1 MPLRRLTRGLRFQLT
16 ASYGAF
22 FTLLMLVLAFIFRGY
37 LSSSIDQ
44 QITDGLNQD
53 WAALKG
59 YLKIESNGDGTY
71 TPNWYADYDDV
82 EEAAIVGHL
91 RSLYIITDEK
101 GHVMQSSP
109 SYVEQ
114 FGIDPP
120 SRITN
125 VLKTPEANFREVVG
139 KDGRPYM
146 IRAGFVYNEQARDE
160 NHQRK
165 YFVAIGRSVANPR
178 NLLRQFTWL
187 CLFIIPVASIAGC
200 LLGWITAGRA
210 LSPVLEVARTAQ
222 RLSGS
227 NLSMRIPLRGA
238 RDELDFLIATF
249 NQMIGRLETSFT
261 QIRQFSI
268 DVSHELRTPIT
279 IIRGQMEVALFTAQ
293 TVDQYRDA
301 IVSSLQDIE
310 RMSQIVRALLLLSQA
325 ETGQVVLQKSLL
337 DLSAIVTEI
346 TEQFEIP
353 AEGAQVK
360 LSVSG
365 TDEPL
370 PIEVDRVQ
378 IERMLSNLL
387 SNAVKFTPEGGEVRV
402 KLIKRESHAELI
414 VEDTGV
420 GIPADHLPHIFD
432 RFYRVSSPSASASPE
447 KGLGL
452 GLSFVAWIA
461 KAHGGSVN
469 VESEPGKG
477 TRFIILLPAGGA
489 MSEPGNEQNLIA
501 THS

>member
-1 MPLRRLTRGLRFQLT
+1 L
-16 ASYGAF
+16 F
-22 FTLLMLVLAFIFRGY
+22 FTLLLLTIGVIFQSE
-37 LSSSIDQ
+37 LKSNVNE
-44 QITDGLNQD
+44 QINDGLIQD
-53 WAALKG
+53 WDSVKG
-59 YLKIESNGDGTY
+59 YLKIEKTEEGTY
-71 TPNWYADYDDV
+71 KQNWYFDRDDS
-82 EEAAIVGHL
+82 EEAATVTRLQNGCMIAEE
-91 RSLYIITDEK
+91 D
-101 GHVMQSSP
+101 GHVMELAPKYEEFGTP
-109 SYVEQ
+109 SVAQ
-114 FGIDPP
+114 IRATLNSHDAV
-120 SRITN
+120 RW
-125 VLKTPEANFREVVG
+125 EV
-139 KDGRPYM
+139 KDKEGNLYA
-146 IRAGFVYNEQARDE
+146 IRAGVVYGED
-160 NHQRK
+160 HLHK
-165 YFVAIGRSVANPR
+165 YYVAIARTITNQR
-178 NLLRQFTWL
+178 RILQRFTWL
-187 CLFIIPVASIAGC
+187 CWGIIPVAIVAGC
-200 LLGWITAGRA
+200 FLGWFNAGRA
-210 LSPVLEVARTAQ
+210 LSPVLQVARTAQ
-222 RLSGS
+222 RISGS
-227 NLSMRIPLRGA
+227 NLSMRIPVRGA
-238 RDELDFLIATF
+238 RDELDYLIATF
-249 NQMIGRLETSFT
+249 NQMIGRLENSFT

-279 IIRGQMEVALFTAQ
+279 IIRGQLEVALFTAQ
-293 TVDQYRDA
+293 TTEQYRDA

-325 ETGQVVLQKSLL
+325 ETGQVVLQKSSL
-337 DLSAIVTEI
+337 DLSAVVTDI

-360 LSVSG
+360 LSVIG
-365 TDEPL
+365 TNEPML
-370 PIEVDRVQ
+370 IEADRVQ

-402 KLIKRESHAELI
+402 SVTKRDSYAELI

-477 TRFIILLPAGGA
+477 TRFIILLPAGA
-489 MSEPGNEQNLIA
+489 AHEPGNEQNLIA

>member
-1 MPLRRLTRGLRFQLT
+1 VPVRRLTRGLRFQLT

-22 FTLLMLVLAFIFRGY
+22 FTFLMLVLAFIFRGY
-37 LSSSIDQ
+37 LSSTIDT
-44 QITDGLNQD
+44 QISDGLYQD
-53 WAALKG
+53 WSAIKG
-59 YLKIESNGDGTY
+59 YLKIEKTEEGFK
-71 TPNWYADYDDV
+71 PHWYYDYEDV
-82 EEAAIVGHL
+82 DENAIVSRL
-91 RSLYIITDEK
+91 KSLYIITDEK
-101 GHVMQSSP
+101 GQMLEVSP
-109 SYVEQ
+109 SYEEQ
-114 FGIDPP
+114 FGIDPV
-120 SRITN
+120 SRIN
-125 VLKTPEANFREVVG
+125 AVLKSPEPFFREVTG

-146 IRAGFVYNEQARDE
+146 IRAGFVYNEMARDE
-160 NHQRK
+160 SHQHK
-165 YFVAIGRSVANPR
+165 YFVAIGRSIANSR
-178 NLLRQFTWL
+178 NLLQKFTWL
-187 CLFIIPVASIAGC
+187 CLVIIPVASIVGGF
-200 LLGWITAGRA
+200 LGWLTAGRA
-210 LSPVLEVARTAQ
+210 LNPVLEVARTAQ
-222 RLSGS
+222 RISGS
-227 NLSMRIPLRGA
+227 NLNMRIPPRGA

-279 IIRGQMEVALFTAQ
+279 IIRGQLEVALFTAQ
-293 TVDQYRDA
+293 TVEQYRDA

-325 ETGQVVLQKSLL
+325 ETGQVVLQKSPL
-337 DLSAIVTEI
+337 DLAAVVKDIA
-346 TEQFEIP
+346 EQFEIP
-353 AEGAQVK
+353 AEGAEVK
-360 LSVSG
+360 LTVEG
-365 TDEPL
+365 ADEPF
-370 PIEVDRVQ
+370 IMDADRVQ

-402 KLIKRESHAELI
+402 KLTPRDGHAELI
-414 VEDTGV
+414 IADTGV

-432 RFYRVSSPSASASPE
+432 RFYRVSSPSASATPE

-477 TRFIILLPAGGA
+477 TRFIILLPTGA
-489 MSEPGNEQNLIA
+489 VDEPGNEENLIA

>member
-16 ASYGAF
+16 ASYGLF
-22 FTLLMLVLAFIFRGY
+22 FTLLLLTVGVIFQSELKSNVNG
-37 LSSSIDQ
+37 

-53 WAALKG
+53 WETLKG
-59 YLKIESNGDGTY
+59 YLKIEHSDGAYNAYWYIDQDDNDEVLTGSRLRNIYMIADENGHPMQRSPKFEELGT
-71 TPNWYADYDDV
+71 P
-82 EEAAIVGHL
+82 
-91 RSLYIITDEK
+91 SLAKIRATLN
-101 GHVMQSSP
+101 SR
-109 SYVEQ
+109 
-114 FGIDPP
+114 DPDW
-120 SRITN
+120 
-125 VLKTPEANFREVVG
+125 REVKD
-139 KDGRPYM
+139 KDGNIYL
-146 IRAGFVYNEQARDE
+146 IRASYLYGED
-160 NHQRK
+160 HQHK
-165 YFVAIGRSVANPR
+165 YYVAIGRSIANQR
-178 NLLRQFTWL
+178 HLLQQFTWL
-187 CLFIIPVASIAGC
+187 CWGIIPVAIIAGC
-200 LLGWITAGRA
+200 FLGWFNAGRA
-210 LSPVLEVARTAQ
+210 LNPVLEVARTAQ

-227 NLSMRIPLRGA
+227 NLSMRIPTRGA
-238 RDELDFLIATF
+238 RDELDYLIATF

-279 IIRGQMEVALFTAQ
+279 IIRGQLEVALFTAQ
-293 TVDQYRDA
+293 TTEQYRDA

-337 DLSAIVTEI
+337 DLAAVVNDI

-353 AEGAQVK
+353 AEGSQVK

-387 SNAVKFTPEGGEVRV
+387 SNAVKFTPAGGEVRV
-402 KLIKRESHAELI
+402 RLTRRDGHAELI

-477 TRFIILLPAGGA
+477 TRFIILLPACA
-489 MSEPGNEQNLIA
+489 VSESGNEQNLIA